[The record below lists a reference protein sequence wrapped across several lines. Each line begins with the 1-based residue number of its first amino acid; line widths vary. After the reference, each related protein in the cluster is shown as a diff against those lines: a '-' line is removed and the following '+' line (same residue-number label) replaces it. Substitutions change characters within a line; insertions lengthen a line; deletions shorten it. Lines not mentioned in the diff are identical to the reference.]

1 MRKRKK
7 KNSSKFILP
16 SIIVFFTIIL
26 FLSLPFLLKFKSI
39 QNIIEKKVSSEFKI
53 NLKNLD
59 DISFKIFPRP
69 HYLVKKAN
77 LDLNIKDDKSSI
89 IETNNL
95 KIFISTKNIY
105 SKKNI
110 NIEGIEIGNANIYF
124 KIKDILDF
132 RNHLYYKINKPI
144 YIKNSKFFLQD
155 IKNKTILI
163 SPIRKMSYFINN
175 KNNSKELKIK
185 GNIFDVNY
193 HSSWKRFYDKPK
205 NSLNEINLKNP
216 NIFIKNFFSFE
227 DKSNFRGKSSINFL
241 NEDFIINYLMK
252 DNKIIINSPNQ
263 IKNQKIKLNSIIEL
277 EPFFFDATIDINQ
290 KDNNFLI
297 DNLLNFILNSKE
309 EYLENVN
316 GKLTLVVNNLK
327 NSIINNG
334 NINISIKE
342 KKIKLENSLFEVN
355 NIGKVRS
362 NFRYYENKGDLIFAS
377 ENILEITN
385 KKEFSRKFQVNS
397 KSVKNINK
405 IYFDLEKN
413 IDNGEISISNIYL
426 NKIDTE
432 NFSEEHY
439 IIKNIQI
446 LKALVRNILS

>member
-7 KNSSKFILP
+7 KNSSKFILS
-16 SIIVFFTIIL
+16 SIIVFFTVIL
-26 FLSLPFLLKFKSI
+26 FLSLPVLLKYKSI
-39 QNIIEKKVSSEFKI
+39 QNKIEKKVSSEFKI

-59 DISFKIFPRP
+59 DISFKFFPKP

-77 LDLNIKDDKSSI
+77 LDLNTKDDKSSI

-95 KIFISTKNIY
+95 KIFISIKNIY

-110 NIEGIEIGNANIYF
+110 SIEGIEIGNANIYF
-124 KIKDILDF
+124 KLKDILDF

-163 SPIRKMSYFINN
+163 SPIRKMDYFINN

-185 GNIFDVNY
+185 GNLFDINY
-193 HSSWKRFYDKPK
+193 YSSWKRFYDNPK
-205 NSLNEINLKNP
+205 YSFNEIKLKNP
-216 NIFIKNFFSFE
+216 NLFIKNSFSLE
-227 DKSNFRGKSSINFL
+227 DKSIFRGKSSINFL

-252 DNKIIINSPNQ
+252 DNKIFINSSNQ

-277 EPFFFDATIDINQ
+277 EPFFFDATINIDQ
-290 KDNNFLI
+290 KDTNFLI
-297 DNLLNFILNSKE
+297 DNLLNFILNLKE
-309 EYLENVN
+309 ENLGNVN

-327 NSIINNG
+327 NSIINSG
-334 NINISIKE
+334 KINLSIKE
-342 KKIKLENSLFEVN
+342 KKIKLEKSLFEIKD
-355 NIGKVRS
+355 IGKVRS
-362 NFRYYENKGDLIFAS
+362 VFRYYENKGDLIFAS
-377 ENILEITN
+377 ENIFEITN
-385 KKEFSRKFQVNS
+385 KKEFSRKFQVSLKN
-397 KSVKNINK
+397 VKNINR

-426 NKIDTE
+426 NKIDTQ
-432 NFSEEHY
+432 NFSEEY
-439 IIKNIQI
+439 YTIKNIQL
-446 LKALVRNILS
+446 LKALIRDILS